1 MKIKIRTFA
10 SLREV
15 CGFTEKELIVS
26 EGIAVSEI
34 IKELCRNCPEF
45 AKRKDTLLFA
55 VNEEYCGLDRVLNE
69 NDVLVIFP
77 PVSGG

>member
-26 EGIAVSEI
+26 EGITVSEI
-34 IKELCRNCPEF
+34 IKELSRNCAEF

-55 VNEEYCGLDRVLNE
+55 VNEEYCRIDRVLNE
-69 NDVLVIFP
+69 NDVLAIFP